1 MFCFKNQYFLP
12 VRLSVNEEFNFKL
25 EKANKSKINTWIDMS

>member
-12 VRLSVNEEFNFKL
+12 VRLSVNEEFKF